1 MFLCDLLYMMSD
13 TDFAIYTES
22 NTSCVLAD
30 ATDEV
35 VKRPETL
42 SVKLFK
48 QLTDNQIEANQN
60 KCHLIVSKIKMYQC
74 ILVLLNSKRGIVRNC
89 QESKKIVDLISISIQ
104 MIVKLTQKANRKTNA
119 LSRIRSFM
127 NIGKRYIIK
136 NSFFNSQFNYCL
148 LVWMFHSR

>member
-60 KCHLIVSKIKMYQC
+60 KCHLIVSKI
-74 ILVLLNSKRGIVRNC
+74 
-89 QESKKIVDLISISIQ
+89 
-104 MIVKLTQKANRKTNA
+104 
-119 LSRIRSFM
+119 
-127 NIGKRYIIK
+127 
-136 NSFFNSQFNYCL
+136 
-148 LVWMFHSR
+148 